1 MSDEPKPKPTE
12 ARSFRRVPSHLWP
25 RLGADPREA
34 CEQAI
39 RDLLARRLRE
49 KIVYMALGR
58 DTGRYSV
65 RLPNDLYD
73 ELRKASVDDGVNY
86 NEFFVTALRYFLEE
100 K

>member
-1 MSDEPKPKPTE
+1 
-12 ARSFRRVPSHLWP
+12 
-25 RLGADPREA
+25 
-34 CEQAI
+34 
-39 RDLLARRLRE
+39 
-49 KIVYMALGR
+49 MALGR